1 VRLALAQIDVTVGDL
16 DGNAARALDAI
27 GRAESAGAT
36 FTLLPELAL
45 TGYPPEDLL
54 AKNHFVDDGLDAL
67 ERVASGCRHST
78 LVGFVDRDERGLY
91 NAAAL
96 CGNGRVL
103 RVYRKR
109 RLPNYGVFDEER
121 YFLPGDDDGLI
132 ELGGDMFAATVCEDV
147 WDPGIVSGL
156 ARQGVRLVLNI
167 SASPFHAGKGLER
180 EEMLRAR
187 ARDCGVWLAYC
198 NLVGGQD
205 ELVFDG
211 RSVVVSPEGEVVA
224 RARAFE
230 EDLLIADF
238 SPRGKLGASGDVAP
252 LLAGP
257 EEVYAALKV
266 GLGDYMRKN
275 GFGHVVVGLSGG
287 IDSALTAT
295 LAVDTLGPQRVHG
308 VLMPSRYS
316 SAGSVDDAR
325 ALAAALHIDAAELSI
340 EPAFQALLGTLDPA
354 FGGRAADV
362 TEENLQARVRGTLLM
377 ALSNK
382 NGWLVLAT
390 GNKSELSVGYS
401 TLYGDMV
408 GGFAPLKDVFKTRV
422 QELAAWRNAAGAVIP
437 EATLAKPPSAEL
449 REGQVDEDTL
459 PPYAVLDSI
468 LAAYVEQDRSVDE
481 IVDAGHDRSIVERV
495 CRMVDASEYKRRQ
508 GPMGIRVTPGAFGK
522 DRRMPVTNG
531 YRR

>member
-1 VRLALAQIDVTVGDL
+1 
-16 DGNAARALDAI
+16 
-27 GRAESAGAT
+27 
-36 FTLLPELAL
+36 
-45 TGYPPEDLL
+45 
-54 AKNHFVDDGLDAL
+54 
-67 ERVASGCRHST
+67 
-78 LVGFVDRDERGLY
+78 
-91 NAAAL
+91 
-96 CGNGRVL
+96 
-103 RVYRKR
+103 
-109 RLPNYGVFDEER
+109 
-121 YFLPGDDDGLI
+121 
-132 ELGGDMFAATVCEDV
+132 M
-147 WDPGIVSGL
+147 
-156 ARQGVRLVLNI
+156 LNI
-167 SASPFHAGKGLER
+167 SASPFHAGKGRER

-187 ARDCGVWLAYC
+187 ARDSGVWLAYC

-230 EDLLIADF
+230 EDLLDRGLLAAREARRVGRRRAARLGPAGGLRCAEARTRRLHAQERF
-238 SPRGKLGASGDVAP
+238 RARGPRSLRRHRLGAHRHPRRRHARSSARPRGPDAVAVLLRGQRGRRSRARGGARIDV
-252 LLAGP
+252 
-257 EEVYAALKV
+257 
-266 GLGDYMRKN
+266 
-275 GFGHVVVGLSGG
+275 
-287 IDSALTAT
+287 
-295 LAVDTLGPQRVHG
+295 
-308 VLMPSRYS
+308 
-316 SAGSVDDAR
+316 
-325 ALAAALHIDAAELSI
+325 AELSI
-340 EPAFQALLGTLDPA
+340 EPVFQALSSTLDPA
-354 FGGRAADV
+354 FEGRAVDV

-449 REGQVDEDTL
+449 RQGQVDEDTL
-459 PPYAVLDSI
+459 PPYVVLDSI

-481 IVDAGHDRSIVERV
+481 IVETGHDRGVVERV

-508 GPMGIRVTPGAFGK
+508 GPMGIRVTPRAFGK
-522 DRRMPVTNG
+522 DRRMPVTSG